1 LEDIQSSSFHRY
13 RHLEKIGKGIQKFL
27 SLPLRISGAYGVVYK
42 SLDLTTNKFV
52 AFKKI
57 RLEVEDEGIPSTTLR
72 EISYLR
78 MLQFIRHPNIVFL
91 ENIIIEGNRLHL
103 IFELVDGED
112 LNDLFDFLISLL
124 RRSEEGD

>member
-1 LEDIQSSSFHRY
+1 MNHDSSPLLALTSIFP
-13 RHLEKIGKGIQKFL
+13 FL
-27 SLPLRISGAYGVVYK
+27 FLPSSAGAYGVVYK
-42 SLDLTTNKFV
+42 SLDLTTNKYV

-57 RLEVEDEGIPSTTLR
+57 RLEVEDEGIPSSTLR

-103 IFELVDGED
+103 IFELVDGQQD
-112 LNDLFDFLISLL
+112 AKI
-124 RRSEEGD
+124 